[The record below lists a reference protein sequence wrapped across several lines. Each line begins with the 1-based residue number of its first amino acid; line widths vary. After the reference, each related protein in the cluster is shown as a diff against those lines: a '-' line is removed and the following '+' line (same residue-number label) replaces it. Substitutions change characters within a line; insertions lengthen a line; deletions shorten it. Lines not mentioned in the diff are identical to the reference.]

1 MNTYIKPPYA
11 MENERVM
18 IDLYDRL
25 GRQIDGIRK
34 SLTMN
39 GLTESAPEAAF
50 LAMKYDN
57 TCPDCVWDDINND
70 IYRHAQQILQSLENQ
85 RQSVAMWI
93 HFYRCRRD
101 IATCPSDWAEFLV
114 WDARRDDDQLAA
126 LGMVTNA

>member
-1 MNTYIKPPYA
+1 MN
-11 MENERVM
+11 NERVM
-18 IDLYDRL
+18 IDLYNRL

-50 LAMKYDN
+50 LAMKYNN
-57 TCPDCVWDDINND
+57 TCPDCAWDDINND
-70 IYRHAQQILQSLENQ
+70 IYRHAQQILQKLEIQ

-101 IATCPSDWAEFLV
+101 IATCPDDWGDFLL
-114 WDARRDDDQLAA
+114 WDAQRDDDQYAM
-126 LGMVTNA
+126 LGMTINA